1 MFRLMMRLV
10 LTALAFTAVL
20 PHIQGISFH
29 GSFFNA
35 LMLAILFS
43 LILWLVDVVAV
54 ALSAMAAIGT
64 LGMALL
70 WLIPLW
76 VLGFW
81 LLPAVALKV
90 VSDVTPWLNIVGW
103 LPAVIGGLIMLL
115 IGLVTS
121 GSFRRTSEVR

>member
-1 MFRLMMRLV
+1 MLRLMTRLV

-20 PHIQGISFH
+20 PHIPGISFH
-29 GSFFNA
+29 GSFFEA
-35 LMLAILFS
+35 LMLSVMFS
-43 LILWLVDVVAV
+43 LILWLVDVVAI
-54 ALSAMAAIGT
+54 ALSAMAAVGT

-90 VSDVTPWLNIVGW
+90 VSDLTPWLNILGW
-103 LPAVIGGLIMLL
+103 MPAVVGGVIMLL
-115 IGLVTS
+115 IGLITS
-121 GSFRRTSEVR
+121 GSFWRTSEVR